1 MNEGN
6 LAKLLDALTEI
17 GVYVIERDSHRL
29 LYFNQRCRD
38 MGRGRARLGA
48 KCHEVWPEACGNCP
62 LEAMNDSGS
71 SHISRYDPLS
81 GTTLDITAGAVLW
94 DDKIPAMVITAAP
107 RRLDDDAER
116 SLKRIGKIYASSL
129 VTVFKECVIA
139 NLTGDYYVNCQKD
152 TLWTDIPQQGAF
164 GAENRRYSGKTIHPD
179 DSAAFDAC
187 FSREALL
194 KLFGGGKK
202 QMIKR
207 LRRLMEDGTYHMV
220 EFTATRL
227 DEINENECWCVLVFR
242 DIHEEYLQEQQ
253 MNLEISQL
261 ATAAR
266 IAYQM
271 LIAVNLT
278 QNTYHM
284 IEYDRF
290 TTKRAA
296 EEGCFDELIE
306 VGASTVDPDFREEF
320 VRKFSRR
327 SLLEAF
333 ERGEQKVSMEMR
345 QLGDDG
351 VYHWNHTQVV
361 RVYSPLTDDVLE
373 ITLTN
378 DIDEERRQQEE
389 RLVRERQAKRLLE
402 EALQKA
408 EGASQAKNDF
418 LSKMSH
424 DIRTPLNAIIGL
436 TALSRLHLGDE
447 GRLRDYLGKIENS
460 SEHLL
465 GLVNEVLDVSKI
477 ESGVIHLEETEFDLR
492 ELVRQSV
499 EMVQTAAQKKEQSLE
514 VNLPPDLSRL
524 VIGDQQKLRQTLV
537 NVLDNATKYTGRA
550 GVITLT
556 LREPKKE
563 EPTVGTYQFII
574 EDNGTGMK
582 EEYLQRIFEPFSR
595 AEDTRTSKVSGTGL
609 GMTIVKNILDMMGG
623 DIRIESQYGQG
634 SRFTITLCLPR
645 AGGEGMISAETDGEA
660 ERGLPGMR
668 ALLVEDNELNRQIAT
683 EMLSIL
689 GTAVDTAEDGAQ
701 AVRAVRSRPP
711 FYYDVIF
718 MDIQMPVMNGYEAA
732 RTIRD
737 SGMKG
742 IEELPIIAMTADA
755 FPEDI
760 RKTRLAG
767 MNGHLAKPFSL
778 ERLRQTLAHCA
789 RWKAKDQPGRSL
801 DGK

>member
-1 MNEGN
+1 
-6 LAKLLDALTEI
+6 
-17 GVYVIERDSHRL
+17 
-29 LYFNQRCRD
+29 
-38 MGRGRARLGA
+38 
-48 KCHEVWPEACGNCP
+48 
-62 LEAMNDSGS
+62 
-71 SHISRYDPLS
+71 
-81 GTTLDITAGAVLW
+81 
-94 DDKIPAMVITAAP
+94 
-107 RRLDDDAER
+107 
-116 SLKRIGKIYASSL
+116 
-129 VTVFKECVIA
+129 
-139 NLTGDYYVNCQKD
+139 
-152 TLWTDIPQQGAF
+152 
-164 GAENRRYSGKTIHPD
+164 
-179 DSAAFDAC
+179 
-187 FSREALL
+187 
-194 KLFGGGKK
+194 
-202 QMIKR
+202 
-207 LRRLMEDGTYHMV
+207 
-220 EFTATRL
+220 
-227 DEINENECWCVLVFR
+227 
-242 DIHEEYLQEQQ
+242 

-290 TTKRAA
+290 ATKRAA
-296 EEGCFDELIE
+296 EAGCFDELIE

-327 SLLEAF
+327 SLLEVF

-418 LSKMSH
+418 LSRMSH

-550 GVITLT
+550 GAITLT
-556 LREPKKE
+556 LRELKKE

-609 GMTIVKNILDMMGG
+609 GMTIVK
-623 DIRIESQYGQG
+623 EY
-634 SRFTITLCLPR
+634 PR
-645 AGGEGMISAETDGEA
+645 HDG
-660 ERGLPGMR
+660 RGYP
-668 ALLVEDNELNRQIAT
+668 D
-683 EMLSIL
+683 
-689 GTAVDTAEDGAQ
+689 
-701 AVRAVRSRPP
+701 
-711 FYYDVIF
+711 
-718 MDIQMPVMNGYEAA
+718 
-732 RTIRD
+732 
-737 SGMKG
+737 
-742 IEELPIIAMTADA
+742 
-755 FPEDI
+755 
-760 RKTRLAG
+760 
-767 MNGHLAKPFSL
+767 
-778 ERLRQTLAHCA
+778 
-789 RWKAKDQPGRSL
+789 
-801 DGK
+801 